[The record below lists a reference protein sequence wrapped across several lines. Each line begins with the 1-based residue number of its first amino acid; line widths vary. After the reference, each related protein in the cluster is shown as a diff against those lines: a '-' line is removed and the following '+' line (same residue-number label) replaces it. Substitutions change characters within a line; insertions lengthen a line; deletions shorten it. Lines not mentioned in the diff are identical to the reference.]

1 MGEPLRDTRWQTRR
15 MRLIERAAELA
26 ALTDGVA
33 AARSG
38 SGRIVLVAGEA
49 GVGKSALVEALVP
62 LVTDTRVHL
71 LACDGQ
77 FTPRPL
83 GPLVDLAADVGGRL
97 DVLWR
102 AGAERSE
109 LFAALLDVLRQFTVL
124 VVEDVHWADDAT
136 LDLLRFLA
144 RRVRTLPCLVVATYR
159 DECATDDRLR
169 HVIGELGRQPSTQHL
184 ELRPL
189 SPAAVAELTEG
200 SGLDPAELHRLT
212 GGNAY
217 FVTELLRAGPTE
229 LPRTTPDA
237 VMARTVQL
245 GPQARTALEV
255 VAVLGQRAKPALL
268 VKAGL
273 DGEDIDE
280 LVAAGLLVVEGDAIG
295 FRHELA
301 RVAVDSTIAP
311 YRRIDVH
318 RQVLDALQSFGCDD
332 DARLAFHAEAA
343 GDIAGVRRWAP
354 RAAERAAALGAHR
367 EAVAQYERALR
378 HADDAD
384 RRTVAGLLDA
394 LANELAPLDR
404 WDESAA
410 ARSAALGIWR
420 ELDDPL
426 RIGDDLRRLAAVMW
440 RLCRGAESDRHA
452 DAAVKVL
459 EPHGPTVELAWAY
472 ATRAAGEQ
480 QEVPDQLADVA
491 RARQV
496 ATEVDAPDVL
506 AYVLACEA
514 VAHYR
519 DGTDWERPLREALA
533 LAHARGFDAIAGS
546 SYAIGYELYVTAL
559 RIADGD
565 SLYEEGLAFC
575 DDRELAVSS
584 SCLRGRRALALVE
597 LGRFDDALA
606 VAGEVLDATAS
617 PVNLLTS
624 RVATALVRMRCGA
637 GDVDAV
643 LGPAL
648 ASAEG
653 LAETPWIVLTRLASA
668 EQRWLGGD
676 METARAEVA
685 IARASLTPAYPAE
698 TAGVERWERRLAGRP
713 SEPTEWWGSR
723 GCAWRAAAALVDARD
738 EASWREA
745 LSRFDTLGAGRWSDV
760 VRRQMRAAG
769 LRVAGAGSWPST
781 RRHPRGLTPREQ
793 EVLDLLGDGLTN
805 DEIAARLYISA
816 KTVDHH
822 VSAVLAKLGVA
833 NRREAARLTSA

>member
-1 MGEPLRDTRWQTRR
+1 
-15 MRLIERAAELA
+15 MRLIERSAELA

-49 GVGKSALVEALVP
+49 GVGKSALVDALVP
-62 LVTDTRVHL
+62 LVTDTHVHL

-97 DVLWR
+97 DVLVR

-159 DECATDDRLR
+159 DESASDDRLR
-169 HVIGELGRQPSTQHL
+169 QVIGELGRQPSTQHL
-184 ELRPL
+184 DLLPL
-189 SPAAVAELTEG
+189 SPAAVAELSDG

-217 FVTELLRAGPTE
+217 FVTELLRAGTTE
-229 LPRTTPDA
+229 LPRTARDA

-280 LVAAGLLVVEGDAIG
+280 LVAAGLLVVDGDAIG

-311 YRRIDVH
+311 YRRIEVH

-343 GDIAGVRRWAP
+343 GDVAGVRRWAP

-384 RRTVAGLLDA
+384 QRTVAGLLDA
-394 LANELAPLDR
+394 LATELTPLDR

-410 ARSAALGIWR
+410 ARSAALAIWR

-426 RIGDDLRRLAAVMW
+426 RVGDDLRRLAAVMW
-440 RLCRGAESDRHA
+440 RLCRGPESDHHA

-496 ATEVDAPDVL
+496 ATTVNAPDVL
-506 AYVLACEA
+506 AYVLLCEA

-519 DGTDWERPLREALA
+519 DGADWERPLREALA
-533 LAHARGFDAIAGS
+533 HTRVASMPSPGRP
-546 SYAIGYELYVTAL
+546 T
-559 RIADGD
+559 
-565 SLYEEGLAFC
+565 
-575 DDRELAVSS
+575 
-584 SCLRGRRALALVE
+584 RRATSCTSP
-597 LGRFDDALA
+597 RS
-606 VAGEVLDATAS
+606 AS
-617 PVNLLTS
+617 P
-624 RVATALVRMRCGA
+624 TAIR
-637 GDVDAV
+637 
-643 LGPAL
+643 
-648 ASAEG
+648 
-653 LAETPWIVLTRLASA
+653 
-668 EQRWLGGD
+668 
-676 METARAEVA
+676 
-685 IARASLTPAYPAE
+685 
-698 TAGVERWERRLAGRP
+698 
-713 SEPTEWWGSR
+713 
-723 GCAWRAAAALVDARD
+723 
-738 EASWREA
+738 
-745 LSRFDTLGAGRWSDV
+745 
-760 VRRQMRAAG
+760 
-769 LRVAGAGSWPST
+769 ST
-781 RRHPRGLTPREQ
+781 RRAWRSATTASWPCPPRACA
-793 EVLDLLGDGLTN
+793 DGGRWRWSSSAGSTTRSPSP
-805 DEIAARLYISA
+805 ARSS
-816 KTVDHH
+816 T
-822 VSAVLAKLGVA
+822 
-833 NRREAARLTSA
+833 RRRRRSTC